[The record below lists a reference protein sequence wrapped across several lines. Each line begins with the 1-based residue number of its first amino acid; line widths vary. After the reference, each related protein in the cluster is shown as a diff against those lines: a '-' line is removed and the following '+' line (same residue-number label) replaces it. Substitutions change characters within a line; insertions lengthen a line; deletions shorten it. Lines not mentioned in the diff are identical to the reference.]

1 MTSYRTNYC
10 CLFMK
15 VNFPRFIVDKP
26 QGEDVF
32 EGQSQTKLAKNIS
45 DYILSADKEEA
56 EKDDQTRIPRIIGIE
71 GSWGA
76 GKSNV
81 VRKVE
86 NQLPQSY
93 YTFTY
98 DSWGHQEDLQRRSIL
113 ETLVNKLINDKVL
126 HGEVSIK
133 MRNGKSYTDEWSN
146 QLALLLSN
154 KTTTITKSTPKLSG
168 PAIWGIIIIGLYAI
182 LNGFWELLPSIYP
195 KLEMCFGLGL
205 LFEISPL
212 LLGVG
217 IACHYH
223 FCKGRAWEEV
233 FTLLT
238 RKSDN
243 TIDEQFTSSEEPSV
257 TEFKNWL
264 QVISDQL
271 EKKESPKKKVI
282 IVFDN
287 MDRLPSDKV
296 IQLWSLIHTFFAGS
310 DFKNIW
316 AIIPFDYIHLC
327 EAVLSSDKEN
337 ATKFKQFINKTFPIV
352 FTVPQPV
359 ITDYRKLFKTFFE
372 KAFGKGEH
380 DEEHICQV
388 FMCLE
393 ESPNPRTVICFI
405 NELVA
410 LRLQWPNK
418 KFRLQ
423 NLALY
428 VLKKGYILHNKEKSL
443 EEKLLSNEL
452 FDKVNS
458 FYPQTDNVRVQLCQF
473 AYGIEDEKLAGELPL
488 RNVLLSLINNGNS
501 ILEYAES
508 PHFVPVLESI
518 LSSASITEDSLANA
532 VKSFNSLDTS
542 NFNEE
547 EQERLNKKWDAL
559 ANMKSNVHFT
569 TIERDEAV
577 YTLIQHVSDTCAKRL
592 VESYCSTISACDL
605 TNGADYYDVLDN
617 LQRKI
622 NEAGKNI
629 DIKEI
634 LRKRE
639 VTPKLFEE
647 YANTAKLNYPIF
659 KVSTNNEQLNQYI
672 IEGILEGRDSTVS
685 MFKLLLKDQQ
695 YNFSKLRKE
704 LSYRIEH
711 WPDDNSNLR
720 LPALVNRL
728 LYDEEGILTTR
739 LNASIINSKAPAICV
754 EAWDEFSKQ
763 GNEDIAAMYI
773 ANGNDITNFEDRMVP
788 RVSHIIEK
796 YINYTSLINR
806 LGNSGSALYKINR
819 YMIETCIG
827 TKLNPKY
834 VAQNTQIIM
843 NTLNITSDVFFKQF
857 NRWSFK
863 WDENDISSYSSYV
876 LEPLFEDYKRN
887 PGDFTDGLITLAVKA
902 MEGQPEGF
910 LNNDSYWTSFVK
922 VFLGTQYLPSTNKQL
937 TEELKQQL
945 DYVISYNDIKDEE
958 LLNCLL
964 SNSPDA
970 SIFIS
975 YLNDKMSTYF
985 AQNDVTS
992 SRFQVFGKLLPKL
1005 RKNIAWNICTGL
1017 ITHFLKPVY
1026 NIAECAEII
1035 IANQD
1040 FYLYVLNVEK
1050 IVAQPILKEMLTSEM
1065 YNPIHSKIA
1074 TLINDDEEDSSKN
1087 NT

>member
-1 MTSYRTNYC
+1 MEEIY
-10 CLFMK
+10 
-15 VNFPRFIVDKP
+15 PHFIVDKP
-26 QGEDVF
+26 LGEDFF

-45 DYILSADKEEA
+45 DYILSADKEET
-56 EKDDQTRIPRIIGIE
+56 EKDDQTCIPRIIGIE

-126 HGEVSIK
+126 YGEVSIK
-133 MRNGKSYTDEWSN
+133 MRNGKSHTDKWYN

-154 KTTTITKSTPKLSG
+154 KTITTTRSIPKLSG

-182 LNGFWELLPSIYP
+182 LNSFLGLLPSIYP
-195 KLEMCFGLGL
+195 KLEICLGL
-205 LFEISPL
+205 VLLFKAFPFF
-212 LLGVG
+212 LGLG
-217 IACHYH
+217 IACYYH
-223 FCKGRAWEEV
+223 CCKKRAWDEV

-238 RKSDN
+238 RKGDDR
-243 TIDEQFTSSEEPSV
+243 IDEQFTSSEEPSV

-264 QVISDQL
+264 QVISNQL

-337 ATKFKQFINKTFPIV
+337 TTKFKQFINKTFPIV

-501 ILEYAES
+501 ISEYTES

-518 LSSASITEDSLANA
+518 LSSASITEDCLANA
-532 VKSFNSLDTS
+532 VKSFSSLDTS

-559 ANMKSNVHFT
+559 ANMKSKMHFT
-569 TIERDEAV
+569 EIKNDETIH
-577 YTLIQHVSDTCAKRL
+577 TLIHKVSESCAKRL
-592 VESYCSTISACDL
+592 LKSYCNALSICSL
-605 TNGADYYDVLDN
+605 TNGADYYNVLNNLKKTISNTDNIIDVIGM
-617 LQRKI
+617 LQERK
-622 NEAGKNI
+622 
-629 DIKEI
+629 
-634 LRKRE
+634 
-639 VTPKLFEE
+639 VTPKEFEE
-647 YANTAKLNYPIF
+647 YVNAAGENYPIF
-659 KVSTNNEQLNQYI
+659 KVSTDNQLLNEYVL
-672 IEGILEGRDSTVS
+672 DSTLKGLDS
-685 MFKLLLKDQQ
+685 TIFMFQLVLKDPQ
-695 YNFSKLRKE
+695 YNFSVLKNKLSE
-704 LSYRIEH
+704 RIEQ
-711 WPDDNSNLR
+711 WPDDDDNLR

-728 LYDEEGILTTR
+728 LHDGDGMLETHF
-739 LNASIINSKAPAICV
+739 NAETINPKASAIC
-754 EAWDEFSKQ
+754 AAPWNEFSKQ

-819 YMIETCIG
+819 YMIEKCIG
-827 TKLNPKY
+827 EKINPKY
-834 VAQNTQIIM
+834 VAQNIQNIK
-843 NTLNITSDVFFKQF
+843 NTLNITFEVLFKQF
-857 NRWSFK
+857 NQWKFK

-876 LEPLFEDYKRN
+876 HEPLFEDYKRN
-887 PGDFTDGLITLAVKA
+887 PGNFTDGLIMLAVKA
-902 MEGQPEGF
+902 MERQSEDF
-910 LNNDSYWTSFVK
+910 LTSDSYWISFVK
-922 VFLGTQYLPSTNKQL
+922 VFLGTKYLPSTNEQL

-945 DYVISYNDIKDEE
+945 DYVINHNGIRDEE
-958 LLNCLL
+958 LLNILL
-964 SNSPDA
+964 DNSPDTA
-970 SIFIS
+970 IFVS
-975 YLNDKMSTYF
+975 YLNDKMSAYF
-985 AQNDVTS
+985 AQNDVTNAI
-992 SRFQVFGKLLPKL
+992 FQVFGKLLPKL
-1005 RKNIAWNICTGL
+1005 ERSITADTCIGL
-1017 ITHFLKPVY
+1017 IDHFIKPIY
-1026 NIAECAEII
+1026 RETKCAEII
-1035 IANQD
+1035 TSNPD
-1040 FYLYVLNVEK
+1040 FYLYVFKVGAT
-1050 IVAQPILKEMLTSEM
+1050 VAQTILKEMLSSKM
-1065 YNPIHSKIA
+1065 YEPIRNEIA
-1074 TLINDDEEDSSKN
+1074 TLINNEQEDSSKN

>member
-1 MTSYRTNYC
+1 
-10 CLFMK
+10 MK

-45 DYILSADKEEA
+45 DYILSGDKEEA
-56 EKDDQTRIPRIIGIE
+56 DKDDQTCIPRIIGIE

-133 MRNGKSYTDEWSN
+133 MRNGKSHTDKWHN

-154 KTTTITKSTPKLSG
+154 KTTTATRSMPKLSG

-182 LNGFWELLPSIYP
+182 LNSFLGLLPSIYP
-195 KLEMCFGLGL
+195 KLEICLGL
-205 LFEISPL
+205 VL
-212 LLGVG
+212 LIETFPFFLGFG
-217 IACHYH
+217 IACYYH
-223 FCKGRAWEEV
+223 CCKKRAWDEV

-238 RKSDN
+238 RKGDDR
-243 TIDEQFTSSEEPSV
+243 IDEQFTSSEEPSV

-264 QVISDQL
+264 QVISNQL
-271 EKKESPKKKVI
+271 EEKKSPKKKVI

-287 MDRLPSDKV
+287 MDRLPSNKV
-296 IQLWSLIHTFFAGS
+296 VQLWSLIHTFFAGS

-316 AIIPFDYIHLC
+316 AIIPFDYVHLC
-327 EAVLSSDKEN
+327 EAILPSDNEKID
-337 ATKFKQFINKTFPIV
+337 KFKQFINKTFPIV
-352 FTVPQPV
+352 FTVPKPV

-372 KAFGKGEH
+372 EAFGKSEH

-423 NLALY
+423 NLALF
-428 VLKKGYILHNKEKSL
+428 VLKKGYLLYNKKKSL
-443 EEKLLSNEL
+443 EESLLSNEL

-458 FYPQTDNVRVQLCQF
+458 FYPQTDSVRSQLCQL
-473 AYGIEDEKLAGELPL
+473 AYGIEDEQLAGELPL
-488 RNVLLSLINNGNS
+488 RNVLLNLIKKGDS
-501 ILEYAES
+501 ISGYATS
-508 PHFVPVLESI
+508 SHFLPVLESI
-518 LSSASITEDSLANA
+518 LSSAYITDDSLTNA
-532 VKSFNSLDTS
+532 IKSFSTLDIS
-542 NFNEE
+542 IFNEE
-547 EQERLNKKWDAL
+547 EQEGLYKKWDAL

-569 TIERDEAV
+569 TVERDEAI
-577 YTLIQHVSDTCAKRL
+577 YTLIKHVSDTCAKRL

-617 LQRKI
+617 LQRKL

-695 YNFSKLRKE
+695 YNFSKLRNE
-704 LSYRIEH
+704 LSDRIEH

-728 LYDEEGILTTR
+728 LYDEEGILTTH
-739 LNASIINSKAPAICV
+739 LNASIINSKAPAICI

-773 ANGNDITNFEDRMVP
+773 ANGYDITNFEDRMLP
-788 RVSHIIEK
+788 RICHIIEK
-796 YINYTSLINR
+796 YIAYTDLVNR
-806 LGNSGSALYKINR
+806 LGNPGSALYKINR
-819 YMIETCIG
+819 YMIENCIG
-827 TKLNPKY
+827 EKLNPKY
-834 VAQNTQIIM
+834 VAQNMQRII
-843 NTLNITSDVFFKQF
+843 NTLTITSEAFFKQF

-876 LEPLFEDYKRN
+876 LEPLFEDYKSN
-887 PGDFTDGLITLAVKA
+887 PGSFTHGLITLAVKA
-902 MEGQPEGF
+902 MEGQPEDF
-910 LNNDSYWTSFVK
+910 LTSDSYWISFVK

-937 TEELKQQL
+937 TEELTQQL
-945 DYVISYNDIKDEE
+945 DYVISYNGIRDEE
-958 LLNCLL
+958 LINCLL
-964 SNSPDA
+964 SKSPDE
-970 SIFIS
+970 SILIS
-975 YLNDKMSTYF
+975 YLTNKMSTYF

-992 SRFQVFGKLLPKL
+992 SKFQVFGKLLPKL
-1005 RKNIAWNICTGL
+1005 ERSITVDTCIGL
-1017 ITHFLKPVY
+1017 IDHFIKPVY
-1026 NIAECAEII
+1026 SETKCAEII
-1035 IANQD
+1035 TNNPD
-1040 FYLYVLNVEK
+1040 FYLYVFEVGAT
-1050 IVAQPILKEMLTSEM
+1050 VAQPILKEMLASEM
-1065 YNPIHSKIA
+1065 YEPIHRKIE
-1074 TLINDDEEDSSKN
+1074 TLIDAEKKDSNKN

>member
-1 MTSYRTNYC
+1 
-10 CLFMK
+10 MK

-56 EKDDQTRIPRIIGIE
+56 EKGDQTCIPRIIGIE

-113 ETLVNKLINDKVL
+113 ETLTNRLIQGKVL
-126 HGEVSIK
+126 QGEVRIN
-133 MRNGKSYTDEWSN
+133 MRSGKRHTAKWSE
-146 QLALLLSN
+146 QLQMLLSN
-154 KTTTITKSTPKLSG
+154 KTTTITKSIPKFSWT
-168 PAIWGIIIIGLYAI
+168 AIWGILSVGYFAVSSTI
-182 LNGFWELLPSIYP
+182 LNQLIERGISFRFIWILAIELLP
-195 KLEMCFGLGL
+195 
-205 LFEISPL
+205 L
-212 LLGVG
+212 LLVG
-217 IACHYH
+217 GISILYALSEG
-223 FCKGRAWEEV
+223 KWEI
-233 FTLLT
+233 FTTLLT
-238 RKSDN
+238 QKNDN
-243 TIDEQFTSSEEPSV
+243 IIDEQFTSSEEPSI

-264 QVISDQL
+264 QAISDEL
-271 EKKESPKKKVI
+271 DKKKSPMKKII

-287 MDRLPSDKV
+287 MDRLPSNKV
-296 IQLWSLIHTFFAGS
+296 VQLWSLIHTFFAGS

-316 AIIPFDYIHLC
+316 AIIPFDYVHLC
-327 EAVLSSDKEN
+327 EAILPSDNEKID
-337 ATKFKQFINKTFPIV
+337 KFKQFINKTFPIV
-352 FTVPQPV
+352 FTVPKPV

-372 KAFGKGEH
+372 EAFGKSEH

-410 LRLQWPNK
+410 LRLQWSSTQL
-418 KFRLQ
+418 RLQ
-423 NLALY
+423 NLALF
-428 VLKKGYILHNKEKSL
+428 VLKKGYLLYNKEKSL
-443 EEKLLSNEL
+443 EESLLSNEL

-458 FYPQTDNVRVQLCQF
+458 FYPQTDSVRSQLCQL
-473 AYGIEDEKLAGELPL
+473 AYGIEDEQLAGELPL
-488 RNVLLSLINNGNS
+488 RNVLLNLIKKGDS
-501 ILEYAES
+501 ISGYATS
-508 PHFVPVLESI
+508 SHFVPVLESI
-518 LSSASITEDSLANA
+518 LSSAYITDDSLTNA
-532 VKSFNSLDTS
+532 IKSFSTLDIS
-542 NFNEE
+542 IFNEE
-547 EQERLNKKWDAL
+547 EQEGLYKKWDAL

-569 TIERDEAV
+569 TIERDEAI

-605 TNGADYYDVLDN
+605 TNGTDYYDVLDN

-685 MFKLLLKDQQ
+685 MFKLLLKDPQ
-695 YNFSKLRKE
+695 YNFSKLRNE
-704 LSYRIEH
+704 LSDRIEH

-720 LPALVNRL
+720 LPALANRL

-739 LNASIINSKAPAICV
+739 LDASIINSKAPAICV
-754 EAWDEFSKQ
+754 KAWDEFSKQ

-819 YMIETCIG
+819 YMIEKCIG
-827 TKLNPKY
+827 EKINPKY

-857 NRWSFK
+857 NQWSFE
-863 WDENDISSYSSYV
+863 WDENDISSYRSYV
-876 LEPLFEDYKRN
+876 HEPLFEEYKRN
-887 PGDFTDGLITLAVKA
+887 AGYFTDGLIMLTVKA
-902 MEGQPEGF
+902 MEEQSEGF
-910 LNNDSYWTSFVK
+910 LTSDSYWISFVK
-922 VFLGTQYLPSTNKQL
+922 VFLGTDYLPSTNNQL

-945 DYVISYNDIKDEE
+945 DYLISHNNIRDEE

-964 SNSPDA
+964 DNPPDTA
-970 SIFIS
+970 IFIS

-985 AQNDVTS
+985 AQHDVTS
-992 SRFQVFGKLLPKL
+992 TKFQVFGKLLPKL
-1005 RKNIAWNICTGL
+1005 ERSITANTCIGL
-1017 ITHFLKPVY
+1017 IDHFIKPVY
-1026 NIAECAEII
+1026 HETKCAEII
-1035 IANQD
+1035 TSNPD
-1040 FYLYVLNVEK
+1040 FYLYVFEVGVT
-1050 IVAQPILKEMLTSEM
+1050 VAQVILKEMLASEM
-1065 YNPIHSKIA
+1065 YEPIHRKIE
-1074 TLINDDEEDSSKN
+1074 TLTNAEKKDSNKKIHKS
-1087 NT
+1087 

>member
-1 MTSYRTNYC
+1 
-10 CLFMK
+10 MK

-45 DYILSADKEEA
+45 DYILSADKEEP
-56 EKDDQTRIPRIIGIE
+56 EKDDQTCIPRIIGIE

-86 NQLPQSY
+86 NQLPKSY

-113 ETLVNKLINDKVL
+113 ETLVNRLINDKVL
-126 HGEVSIK
+126 HGKVSIK
-133 MRNGKSYTDEWSN
+133 MRNGKSHTDKWYN

-154 KTTTITKSTPKLSG
+154 KTTTTTRSIPKLSG

-182 LNGFWELLPSIYP
+182 LNSFLGLLPNIYP
-195 KLEMCFGLGL
+195 KLEICLGLVL
-205 LFEISPL
+205 LFEAFPFF
-212 LLGVG
+212 LGLG
-217 IACHYH
+217 ITCYYH
-223 FCKGRAWEEV
+223 CCKKRAWDEV

-238 RKSDN
+238 QKGDDR
-243 TIDEQFTSSEEPSV
+243 IDEQFTSSEEPSV

-264 QVISDQL
+264 QVISNQL
-271 EKKESPKKKVI
+271 EKKKSPKKKVI

-316 AIIPFDYIHLC
+316 AIIPFDYRHLC
-327 EAVLSSDKEN
+327 EAVLSDDKEN
-337 ATKFKQFINKTFPIV
+337 TIKFKQFINKTFPIV
-352 FTVPQPV
+352 FTVPKPV

-452 FDKVNS
+452 FDKVKS
-458 FYPQTDNVRVQLCQF
+458 FYPQTDSVRVQLCQF
-473 AYGIEDEKLAGELPL
+473 AYGIEDEELAGELPL
-488 RNVLLSLINNGNS
+488 RNVLLSLINNGNYIS
-501 ILEYAES
+501 EYAGS

-518 LSSASITEDSLANA
+518 LTSTSITKDSLANA

-559 ANMKSNVHFT
+559 ANMKSEIDFT
-569 TIERDEAV
+569 EIENDETIH
-577 YTLIQHVSDTCAKRL
+577 TLIQKISENCAKRL
-592 VESYCSTISACDL
+592 LKSYCSKISKCSL
-605 TNGADYYDVLDN
+605 TNGADYYIVLNN
-617 LQRKI
+617 LQ
-622 NEAGKNI
+622 EAIGNTYKEI
-629 DIKEI
+629 DIIGMLQE
-634 LRKRE
+634 RK
-639 VTPKLFEE
+639 VTPKIFEE
-647 YANTAKLNYPIF
+647 YVNAAGENYPIF
-659 KVSTNNEQLNQYI
+659 KVSTDNQLLNEYVLDNTLK
-672 IEGILEGRDSTVS
+672 GLDSTIF
-685 MFKLLLKDQQ
+685 MFQLVLKDPQ
-695 YNFSKLRKE
+695 YNFSVLRNKLSE
-704 LSYRIEH
+704 RIEH
-711 WPDDNSNLR
+711 WPNDDDNLR

-728 LYDEEGILTTR
+728 LDDSGEILKIHFNTNT
-739 LNASIINSKAPAICV
+739 IYSKASTIL
-754 EAWDEFSKQ
+754 DEPWEVFSMQ
-763 GNEDIAAMYI
+763 GNEDIVAMHI
-773 ANGNDITNFEDRMVP
+773 ANGYDIPNFEDKMTP
-788 RVSHIIEK
+788 KVSRIIER
-796 YINYTSLINR
+796 YIDYDALIKR
-806 LGNSGSALYKINR
+806 LGNSDTALYKINR
-819 YMIETCIG
+819 YMIEHRIG
-827 TKLNPKY
+827 KKLNLKY
-834 VAQNTQIIM
+834 VAQNIQNIK
-843 NTLNITSDVFFKQF
+843 NTLNITSEVLFKQF

-876 LEPLFEDYKRN
+876 LEPLFEDYKSN
-887 PGDFTDGLITLAVKA
+887 PGSFTHGLITLAVKA
-902 MEGQPEGF
+902 MEGQPEDF
-910 LNNDSYWTSFVK
+910 LTSDSYWISFVK

-945 DYVISYNDIKDEE
+945 DYVISYNDIRDEE
-958 LLNCLL
+958 LLNFLL
-964 SNSPDA
+964 SNSPDTA
-970 SIFIS
+970 IFIS
-975 YLNDKMSTYF
+975 YLNDKMSAYF

-992 SRFQVFGKLLPKL
+992 SKFQVFGKLLPKL
-1005 RKNIAWNICTGL
+1005 ERSITADTCIGL
-1017 ITHFLKPVY
+1017 IEHFIKPVY
-1026 NIAECAEII
+1026 RETKCAEII
-1035 IANQD
+1035 ISNPD
-1040 FYLYVLNVEK
+1040 FYLYVFKVGAT
-1050 IVAQPILKEMLTSEM
+1050 VAQAILKEMLASEM
-1065 YNPIHSKIA
+1065 YEPIHREIE
-1074 TLINDDEEDSSKN
+1074 TLINAEKKDSNKN

>member
-1 MTSYRTNYC
+1 
-10 CLFMK
+10 MK

-56 EKDDQTRIPRIIGIE
+56 EKDDQTCIPRIIGIE

-126 HGEVSIK
+126 QGEVSIK
-133 MRNGKSYTDEWSN
+133 MRNGKSHTDKWYN

-154 KTTTITKSTPKLSG
+154 KTITTTRSIPKLSG

-182 LNGFWELLPSIYP
+182 LNSFLGLLPSIYP
-195 KLEMCFGLGL
+195 KLEICLGLVL
-205 LFEISPL
+205 LFEAFPFF
-212 LLGVG
+212 LGLS
-217 IACHYH
+217 IACYYH
-223 FCKGRAWEEV
+223 CCKNRAWDEV

-238 RKSDN
+238 RKGDDR
-243 TIDEQFTSSEEPSV
+243 IDEQFTSSEEPSV

-264 QVISDQL
+264 QVISNQL
-271 EKKESPKKKVI
+271 EEKESPKKKVI

-327 EAVLSSDKEN
+327 EAVLSDDKEN
-337 ATKFKQFINKTFPIV
+337 AIKFKQFINKTFPIV
-352 FTVPQPV
+352 FTVPKPV

-393 ESPNPRTVICFI
+393 ENPNPRTVICFI

-428 VLKKGYILHNKEKSL
+428 VLRKGYILHNKEKSL

-501 ILEYAES
+501 ISEYAGS

-518 LSSASITEDSLANA
+518 LSSASITEDCLANA

-542 NFNEE
+542 NFNDE

-569 TIERDEAV
+569 KVECDETL

-592 VESYCSTISACDL
+592 VESYCNAISVCDL
-605 TNGADYYDVLDN
+605 TNGAEYYKALDN
-617 LQRKI
+617 LERVI
-622 NEAGKNI
+622 NEASKNI

-634 LRKRE
+634 LRERK
-639 VTPKLFEE
+639 VTPKEFEE
-647 YANTAKLNYPIF
+647 YVNAAETYYPIY
-659 KVSTNNEQLNQYI
+659 KVSTDNERLNKYVLDGALK
-672 IEGILEGRDSTVS
+672 GIDSTIS
-685 MFKLLLKDQQ
+685 MFQLVLNDPQ
-695 YNFSKLRKE
+695 YNFSVLRNKL
-704 LSYRIEH
+704 SDRIEH
-711 WPDDNSNLR
+711 WSNDDDNLR
-720 LPALVNRL
+720 LPAFVNRL
-728 LYDEEGILTTR
+728 LYDGDDVLEIHFD
-739 LNASIINSKAPAICV
+739 ASIINSKASDICS
-754 EAWDEFSKQ
+754 APWGEFSKN

-773 ANGNDITNFEDRMVP
+773 ANGYDVPNFEDKMVP
-788 RVSHIIEK
+788 RISKIIEK
-796 YINYTSLINR
+796 YIVYTDLIKR
-806 LGNSGSALYKINR
+806 LGNSDTALFKINQ
-819 YMIETCIG
+819 YMIENCVG
-827 TKLNPKY
+827 NKLDPKY
-834 VAQNTQIIM
+834 VAQNIQRIK
-843 NTLNITSDVFFKQF
+843 NALNVTSKVLFKQF
-857 NRWSFK
+857 NRWSLK
-863 WDENDISSYSSYV
+863 WNENDISSYRSYV
-876 LEPLFEDYKRN
+876 LEPLFEDYKSN
-887 PGDFTDGLITLAVKA
+887 PGNFTDRLIMLAVKA
-902 MEGQPEGF
+902 MERQSEDF
-910 LNNDSYWTSFVK
+910 LTSDSYWISFVK
-922 VFLGTQYLPSTNKQL
+922 VFLGTKYLPSTNERL
-937 TEELKQQL
+937 TKELKQQL
-945 DYVISYNDIKDEE
+945 DYVISYDDIRDED
-958 LLNCLL
+958 LLHCLL
-964 SNSPDA
+964 SNSPNDA
-970 SIFIS
+970 IFIS

-992 SRFQVFGKLLPKL
+992 ARFHVFGKLLPKL

-1040 FYLYVLNVEK
+1040 FYLYVLNVGK

>member
-1 MTSYRTNYC
+1 
-10 CLFMK
+10 MK
-15 VNFPRFIVDKP
+15 DNFPRFIVDKP

-56 EKDDQTRIPRIIGIE
+56 EKDDQTYIPRIIGIE

-86 NQLPQSY
+86 KQLPQFY

-133 MRNGKSYTDEWSN
+133 MRNGKSHTDKWYN

-154 KTTTITKSTPKLSG
+154 KTTTTTRSIPKLSG

-182 LNGFWELLPSIYP
+182 INSFLGLLPSIYP
-195 KLEMCFGLGL
+195 KLEICLGLAL
-205 LFEISPL
+205 LFEAFPFFL
-212 LLGVG
+212 GLGV
-217 IACHYH
+217 ACYYH
-223 FCKGRAWEEV
+223 CCKKRAWDEV

-238 RKSDN
+238 RKGDDR
-243 TIDEQFTSSEEPSV
+243 IDEQFTSSEEPSV

-264 QVISDQL
+264 QVISNQL
-271 EKKESPKKKVI
+271 EEKESPKKKVI
-282 IVFDN
+282 MVFDN

-327 EAVLSSDKEN
+327 EAVLSDDKEN
-337 ATKFKQFINKTFPIV
+337 AIKFKQFINKTFPIV
-352 FTVPQPV
+352 FTVPKPV

-428 VLKKGYILHNKEKSL
+428 VLRKGYILHNKEKSL

-501 ILEYAES
+501 ISEYAES

-518 LSSASITEDSLANA
+518 LSSASITKDCLANA

-542 NFNEE
+542 NFNDE

-569 TIERDEAV
+569 TVGRDEAV

-695 YNFSKLRKE
+695 YNFSKLRNE
-704 LSYRIEH
+704 LSDRIEH

-773 ANGNDITNFEDRMVP
+773 ANGNDVTNFEDRMVP

-819 YMIETCIG
+819 YMIEKCIG
-827 TKLNPKY
+827 EKINPKY
-834 VAQNTQIIM
+834 VAQNIQNIK
-843 NTLNITSDVFFKQF
+843 NTLNITSEVLFKQF
-857 NRWSFK
+857 NQWKFK

-876 LEPLFEDYKRN
+876 HEPLFEDYKRN
-887 PGDFTDGLITLAVKA
+887 PGNFTDELIMLAIKA
-902 MEGQPEGF
+902 MERQSEGF
-910 LNNDSYWTSFVK
+910 LTSDNYWISFVK
-922 VFLGTQYLPSTNKQL
+922 VFLGTHYLPSTNEQL
-937 TEELKQQL
+937 TEELKQHL
-945 DYVISYNDIKDEE
+945 DYVINYNAIRDAE

-975 YLNDKMSTYF
+975 YLNDMMSTYF

-992 SRFQVFGKLLPKL
+992 TKFQVFGKLLPKL
-1005 RKNIAWNICTGL
+1005 ERSITANTCIGL
-1017 ITHFLKPVY
+1017 IDHFIKPVY
-1026 NIAECAEII
+1026 RETECAEII
-1035 IANQD
+1035 TSIPD
-1040 FYLYVLNVEK
+1040 FYLYVFEVGAT
-1050 IVAQPILKEMLTSEM
+1050 VSQPILKEMLASEM
-1065 YNPIHSKIA
+1065 YEPIHKEIE
-1074 TLINDDEEDSSKN
+1074 TLVNTEKKDSNKN

>member
-1 MTSYRTNYC
+1 
-10 CLFMK
+10 MK
-15 VNFPRFIVDKP
+15 DNFPRFIVDKP

-56 EKDDQTRIPRIIGIE
+56 EKDNQTCIPRIIGIE

-133 MRNGKSYTDEWSN
+133 MRNGKSHTDKWYN

-154 KTTTITKSTPKLSG
+154 KTITTTRSIPKLSG

-182 LNGFWELLPSIYP
+182 LNSFLGLLPSIYP
-195 KLEMCFGLGL
+195 KLEICLGLVL
-205 LFEISPL
+205 LFEAFPFF
-212 LLGVG
+212 LGLG
-217 IACHYH
+217 IACYYH
-223 FCKGRAWEEV
+223 CCKKRAWDEV

-238 RKSDN
+238 RKGDDR
-243 TIDEQFTSSEEPSV
+243 IDEQFTSSEEPSV

-264 QVISDQL
+264 QVISNQL
-271 EKKESPKKKVI
+271 EEKKSPKKKVI

-327 EAVLSSDKEN
+327 EAVLSDDKEN
-337 ATKFKQFINKTFPIV
+337 TIKFKQFINKTFPIV

-393 ESPNPRTVICFI
+393 ESSNPRTVICFI

-428 VLKKGYILHNKEKSL
+428 VLRKGYILHNKEKSL

-488 RNVLLSLINNGNS
+488 RNVLLGLINNGNS
-501 ILEYAES
+501 ISEYAES

-518 LSSASITEDSLANA
+518 LSSASITEDCLANA

-542 NFNEE
+542 NFNDE

-569 TIERDEAV
+569 KVECDETL

-592 VESYCSTISACDL
+592 VESYCNAISVCDL
-605 TNGADYYDVLDN
+605 TNGAEYYKALDN
-617 LQRKI
+617 LERVI
-622 NEAGKNI
+622 NEASKNI

-634 LRKRE
+634 LRERK
-639 VTPKLFEE
+639 VTPKEFEE
-647 YANTAKLNYPIF
+647 YVNAAETYYPIY
-659 KVSTNNEQLNQYI
+659 KVSTDNERLNKYVLDGALK
-672 IEGILEGRDSTVS
+672 GIDSTIS
-685 MFKLLLKDQQ
+685 MFQLVLNDPQ
-695 YNFSKLRKE
+695 YNFSVLRNKL
-704 LSYRIEH
+704 SDRIEH
-711 WPDDNSNLR
+711 WSNDDDNLR
-720 LPALVNRL
+720 LPAFVNRL
-728 LYDEEGILTTR
+728 LHDGDDVLEIHFD
-739 LNASIINSKAPAICV
+739 ASIINSKASDICS
-754 EAWDEFSKQ
+754 APWGEFSKN

-773 ANGNDITNFEDRMVP
+773 ANGYDIPNFEDKMVP
-788 RVSHIIEK
+788 RISKIIEK
-796 YINYTSLINR
+796 YIVYTDLIKR
-806 LGNSGSALYKINR
+806 LGNSDTALFKINQ
-819 YMIETCIG
+819 YMIENCVG
-827 TKLNPKY
+827 NKLDPKY
-834 VAQNTQIIM
+834 VAQNIQRIK
-843 NTLNITSDVFFKQF
+843 NALNVTSEVLFEQF
-857 NRWSFK
+857 NRWSLK
-863 WDENDISSYSSYV
+863 WNENDISSYRSYV
-876 LEPLFEDYKRN
+876 LEPLFEDYKSN
-887 PGDFTDGLITLAVKA
+887 PGNFTDGLIMLAVKA
-902 MEGQPEGF
+902 MERQSEDF
-910 LNNDSYWTSFVK
+910 LTSDSYWISFVK
-922 VFLGTQYLPSTNKQL
+922 VFLGTKYLPSTNERL
-937 TEELKQQL
+937 TKELKQQL
-945 DYVISYNDIKDEE
+945 DYVISYDDIRDED
-958 LLNCLL
+958 LLHCLL
-964 SNSPDA
+964 SNSPNDA
-970 SIFIS
+970 IFIS

-992 SRFQVFGKLLPKL
+992 ARFHVFGKLLPKL

-1040 FYLYVLNVEK
+1040 FYLYVLNVGK

>member
-1 MTSYRTNYC
+1 
-10 CLFMK
+10 MK

-56 EKDDQTRIPRIIGIE
+56 EKDDQTCIPRIIGIE

-217 IACHYH
+217 IACHYR

-372 KAFGKGEH
+372 KAFGEGEH

-501 ILEYAES
+501 ISEYAES

-542 NFNEE
+542 NFNDE

-559 ANMKSNVHFT
+559 ANMKSKMHFT
-569 TIERDEAV
+569 EVENDETIH
-577 YTLIQHVSDTCAKRL
+577 TLIHKVSESCAKRL
-592 VESYCSTISACDL
+592 LKSYCNALSICSL
-605 TNGADYYDVLDN
+605 TNGADYYNVLNNLKKTISNTDNIIDVIGM
-617 LQRKI
+617 LQERK
-622 NEAGKNI
+622 
-629 DIKEI
+629 
-634 LRKRE
+634 
-639 VTPKLFEE
+639 VTPKEFEE
-647 YANTAKLNYPIF
+647 YVNAAGENYPIF
-659 KVSTNNEQLNQYI
+659 KVSTDNQLLNEYVL
-672 IEGILEGRDSTVS
+672 DSTLKGLDS
-685 MFKLLLKDQQ
+685 TIFMFQLVLKDPQ
-695 YNFSKLRKE
+695 YNFSVLRNKLSE
-704 LSYRIEH
+704 RIEH
-711 WPDDNSNLR
+711 WPNDDDNLR

-728 LYDEEGILTTR
+728 LHDGDGMLETHFNT
-739 LNASIINSKAPAICV
+739 SIINSKVSAICS
-754 EAWDEFSKQ
+754 APWDEFSKQ

-773 ANGNDITNFEDRMVP
+773 ANGYDITNFEDRMVP
-788 RVSHIIEK
+788 RVSHTIEK

-819 YMIETCIG
+819 YMIENCIG
-827 TKLNPKY
+827 EQINSKY

-843 NTLNITSDVFFKQF
+843 NTLNISSDVFFKQF
-857 NRWSFK
+857 NRMSFE
-863 WDENDISSYSSYV
+863 WDENDISSYSCYV
-876 LEPLFEDYKRN
+876 LEPLFEDYKSN
-887 PGDFTDGLITLAVKA
+887 PGSFTHGLITLAAKA

-910 LNNDSYWTSFVK
+910 LNSNSYWISFVK
-922 VFLGTQYLPSTNKQL
+922 VFLGTQYLPSTNEQL
-937 TEELKQQL
+937 TKELKQQL
-945 DYVISYNDIKDEE
+945 DYVISYNGIRDEE
-958 LLNCLL
+958 LINCLL
-964 SNSPDA
+964 SKSPDE
-970 SIFIS
+970 SILIS
-975 YLNDKMSTYF
+975 YLTNKMSTYF

-992 SRFQVFGKLLPKL
+992 SKFQVFGKLLPKL
-1005 RKNIAWNICTGL
+1005 ERSITVDTCIGL
-1017 ITHFLKPVY
+1017 IDHFIKPVY
-1026 NIAECAEII
+1026 SETKCAEII
-1035 IANQD
+1035 TNNSD
-1040 FYLYVLNVEK
+1040 FYLYVFEVG
-1050 IVAQPILKEMLTSEM
+1050 ITVAQPILKEMLASEM
-1065 YNPIHSKIA
+1065 YEPIHRKIE
-1074 TLINDDEEDSSKN
+1074 TLIDAEKKDSNKN

>member
-1 MTSYRTNYC
+1 
-10 CLFMK
+10 MK
-15 VNFPRFIVDKP
+15 DNFPRFIVDKP

-56 EKDDQTRIPRIIGIE
+56 EKDDQTYIPRIIGIE

-86 NQLPQSY
+86 KQLPQFY

-133 MRNGKSYTDEWSN
+133 MRNGKSRTDKWYN

-154 KTTTITKSTPKLSG
+154 KTTTTTRSIPKLSG

-182 LNGFWELLPSIYP
+182 LNSFLGLLPSIYP
-195 KLEMCFGLGL
+195 KLEICLGLVL
-205 LFEISPL
+205 LFEAFPFF
-212 LLGVG
+212 LGLG
-217 IACHYH
+217 IACYYH
-223 FCKGRAWEEV
+223 CCKKRAWDEV

-238 RKSDN
+238 RKGDDR
-243 TIDEQFTSSEEPSV
+243 IDEQFTSSEEPSV

-264 QVISDQL
+264 QVISNQL
-271 EKKESPKKKVI
+271 EEKESPKKKVI

-327 EAVLSSDKEN
+327 EAVLSDDKEN
-337 ATKFKQFINKTFPIV
+337 AIKFKQFINKTFPIV
-352 FTVPQPV
+352 FTVPKPV

-452 FDKVNS
+452 FDKVKS
-458 FYPQTDNVRVQLCQF
+458 FYPQTDSVRVQLCQF
-473 AYGIEDEKLAGELPL
+473 AYGIEDEELAGELPL

-501 ILEYAES
+501 ISEYAES

-518 LSSASITEDSLANA
+518 LTSTSIAKDSLANA

-559 ANMKSNVHFT
+559 ANMKSEIDFT
-569 TIERDEAV
+569 EIENDETIH
-577 YTLIQHVSDTCAKRL
+577 TLIQKVSENCAKRL
-592 VESYCSTISACDL
+592 LKSYCSKISKCSL
-605 TNGADYYDVLDN
+605 TNGADYYIVLNN
-617 LQRKI
+617 LQ
-622 NEAGKNI
+622 EAIGNTYKEI
-629 DIKEI
+629 DIIGMLQE
-634 LRKRE
+634 RK
-639 VTPKLFEE
+639 VTPKIFEE
-647 YANTAKLNYPIF
+647 YVNAAGENYPIF
-659 KVSTNNEQLNQYI
+659 KVSTDNQLLNEYVLDNTLK
-672 IEGILEGRDSTVS
+672 GLDSTIF
-685 MFKLLLKDQQ
+685 MFQLVLKDPQ
-695 YNFSKLRKE
+695 YNFSVLRNKLSE
-704 LSYRIEH
+704 RIEH
-711 WPDDNSNLR
+711 WPNDDDNLR

-728 LYDEEGILTTR
+728 LDDGGEILKIHFNTNT
-739 LNASIINSKAPAICV
+739 IYSKASTIF
-754 EAWDEFSKQ
+754 DEPWEVFSMQ
-763 GNEDIAAMYI
+763 GNEDIMAMHI
-773 ANGNDITNFEDRMVP
+773 ANGYDIPNFEDKMTP
-788 RVSHIIEK
+788 KVSRIIER
-796 YINYTSLINR
+796 YIDYDALIKR
-806 LGNSGSALYKINR
+806 LGNSNTALYKINR
-819 YMIETCIG
+819 YMIEHRIG
-827 TKLNPKY
+827 KKHNLKY
-834 VAQNTQIIM
+834 VAQNIQNIK
-843 NTLNITSDVFFKQF
+843 NTLNITSEVLFKQF

-876 LEPLFEDYKRN
+876 LEPLFEDYKSN
-887 PGDFTDGLITLAVKA
+887 PGSFTHGLITLAVKA
-902 MEGQPEGF
+902 MEGQPEDF
-910 LNNDSYWTSFVK
+910 LNSDSYWISFVK

-945 DYVISYNDIKDEE
+945 DYVISYNDIRDEE
-958 LLNCLL
+958 LLNFLL
-964 SNSPDA
+964 SNSPDTA
-970 SIFIS
+970 IFIS
-975 YLNDKMSTYF
+975 YLNDKMSAYF
-985 AQNDVTS
+985 AQHDVTS
-992 SRFQVFGKLLPKL
+992 SKFQVFGKLLPKL
-1005 RKNIAWNICTGL
+1005 ERSITADTCIGL
-1017 ITHFLKPVY
+1017 I
-1026 NIAECAEII
+1026 
-1035 IANQD
+1035 D
-1040 FYLYVLNVEK
+1040 LYCEDVTLNDMVMSGQ
-1050 IVAQPILKEMLTSEM
+1050 I
-1065 YNPIHSKIA
+1065 YG
-1074 TLINDDEEDSSKN
+1074 
-1087 NT
+1087 

>member
-1 MTSYRTNYC
+1 MEEIY
-10 CLFMK
+10 
-15 VNFPRFIVDKP
+15 PHFIVDKP
-26 QGEDVF
+26 LGEDFF

-45 DYILSADKEEA
+45 DYILSADKEET
-56 EKDDQTRIPRIIGIE
+56 EKDDQTCIPRIIGIE

-126 HGEVSIK
+126 YGEVSIK
-133 MRNGKSYTDEWSN
+133 MRNGKSHTDKWYN

-154 KTTTITKSTPKLSG
+154 KTITTTRSIPKLSG

-182 LNGFWELLPSIYP
+182 LNSFLGLLPSIYP
-195 KLEMCFGLGL
+195 KLEICLGL
-205 LFEISPL
+205 VLLFKAFPFF
-212 LLGVG
+212 LGLG
-217 IACHYH
+217 IACYYH
-223 FCKGRAWEEV
+223 CCKKRAWDEV

-238 RKSDN
+238 RKGDDR
-243 TIDEQFTSSEEPSV
+243 IDEQFTSSEEPSV

-264 QVISDQL
+264 QVISNQL

-337 ATKFKQFINKTFPIV
+337 TTKFKQFINKTFPIV

-501 ILEYAES
+501 ISEYAES

-542 NFNEE
+542 NFNDE

-559 ANMKSNVHFT
+559 ANMKSKMHFT
-569 TIERDEAV
+569 EVENDETIH
-577 YTLIQHVSDTCAKRL
+577 TLIHKVSESCAKRL
-592 VESYCSTISACDL
+592 LKSYCNALSICSL
-605 TNGADYYDVLDN
+605 TNGADYYNVLNNLKKTISNTDNIIDVIGM
-617 LQRKI
+617 LQERK
-622 NEAGKNI
+622 
-629 DIKEI
+629 
-634 LRKRE
+634 
-639 VTPKLFEE
+639 VTPKEFEE
-647 YANTAKLNYPIF
+647 YVNAAGENYPIF
-659 KVSTNNEQLNQYI
+659 KVSTDNQLLNEYVL
-672 IEGILEGRDSTVS
+672 DSTLKGLDS
-685 MFKLLLKDQQ
+685 TIFMFQLVLKDPQ
-695 YNFSKLRKE
+695 YNFSVLKNKLSE
-704 LSYRIEH
+704 RIEQ
-711 WPDDNSNLR
+711 WPDDDDNLR

-728 LYDEEGILTTR
+728 LHDGDGMLETHF
-739 LNASIINSKAPAICV
+739 NAETINPKASAIC
-754 EAWDEFSKQ
+754 AAPWNEFSKQ

-819 YMIETCIG
+819 YMIEKCIG
-827 TKLNPKY
+827 EKINPKY
-834 VAQNTQIIM
+834 VAQNIQNIK
-843 NTLNITSDVFFKQF
+843 NTLNITFEVLFKQF
-857 NRWSFK
+857 NQWKFK

-876 LEPLFEDYKRN
+876 HEPLFEDYKRN
-887 PGDFTDGLITLAVKA
+887 PGNFTDGLIMLAVKA
-902 MEGQPEGF
+902 MERQSEDF
-910 LNNDSYWTSFVK
+910 LTSDSYWISFVK
-922 VFLGTQYLPSTNKQL
+922 VFLGTKYLPSTNEQL

-945 DYVISYNDIKDEE
+945 DYVINHNGIRDEE
-958 LLNCLL
+958 LLNILL
-964 SNSPDA
+964 DNSPDTA
-970 SIFIS
+970 IFVS
-975 YLNDKMSTYF
+975 YLNDKMSAYF
-985 AQNDVTS
+985 AQNDVTNAI
-992 SRFQVFGKLLPKL
+992 FQVFGKLLPKL
-1005 RKNIAWNICTGL
+1005 ERSITADTCIGL
-1017 ITHFLKPVY
+1017 IDHFIKPIY
-1026 NIAECAEII
+1026 RETKCAEII
-1035 IANQD
+1035 TSNPD
-1040 FYLYVLNVEK
+1040 FYLYVFKVGAT
-1050 IVAQPILKEMLTSEM
+1050 VAQTILKEMLSSKM
-1065 YNPIHSKIA
+1065 YEPIRNEIA
-1074 TLINDDEEDSSKN
+1074 TLINNEQEDSSKN

>member
-1 MTSYRTNYC
+1 
-10 CLFMK
+10 MK

-56 EKDDQTRIPRIIGIE
+56 EKEDQTCIPRIIGIE

-126 HGEVSIK
+126 YGEVSIK
-133 MRNGKSYTDEWSN
+133 MRNGKSHTDKWYN

-154 KTTTITKSTPKLSG
+154 KTITTTRSIPKLSG

-182 LNGFWELLPSIYP
+182 LNSFLGLLPSIYP
-195 KLEMCFGLGL
+195 KLEICLGLVL
-205 LFEISPL
+205 LFEAFPFF
-212 LLGVG
+212 LGLG
-217 IACHYH
+217 IAYYYH
-223 FCKGRAWEEV
+223 CCKKRAWDEV

-238 RKSDN
+238 RQGDDR
-243 TIDEQFTSSEEPSV
+243 IDEQFTSSEEPSV

-264 QVISDQL
+264 QVISNQL
-271 EKKESPKKKVI
+271 EEKESPKKKVI

-327 EAVLSSDKEN
+327 EAVLSDDKEN
-337 ATKFKQFINKTFPIV
+337 AIKFKQFINKTFPIV
-352 FTVPQPV
+352 FTVPKPV

-428 VLKKGYILHNKEKSL
+428 VLRKGYILHNKEKSL

-501 ILEYAES
+501 ISEYAES

-518 LSSASITEDSLANA
+518 LSSASITEDCLANA

-542 NFNEE
+542 NFNDE

-569 TIERDEAV
+569 KVECDETI

-592 VESYCSTISACDL
+592 VESYCNAISVCDL
-605 TNGADYYDVLDN
+605 TNGAEYYNALDN
-617 LQRKI
+617 LERVI
-622 NEAGKNI
+622 NEASKNI

-634 LRKRE
+634 LRERK
-639 VTPKLFEE
+639 VTPKEFEE
-647 YANTAKLNYPIF
+647 YVNAAETYYPIY
-659 KVSTNNEQLNQYI
+659 KVSTDNERLNKYVLDGALK
-672 IEGILEGRDSTVS
+672 GIDSTIS
-685 MFKLLLKDQQ
+685 MFQLVLNDPQ
-695 YNFSKLRKE
+695 YNFSVLRNKL
-704 LSYRIEH
+704 SDRIEH
-711 WPDDNSNLR
+711 WSNDDDNLR
-720 LPALVNRL
+720 LPAFVNRL
-728 LYDEEGILTTR
+728 LYDGDDVLEIHFD
-739 LNASIINSKAPAICV
+739 ASIINSKASDICS
-754 EAWDEFSKQ
+754 APWGEFSKN

-773 ANGNDITNFEDRMVP
+773 ANGYDVPNFEDKMVP
-788 RVSHIIEK
+788 RISKIIEK
-796 YINYTSLINR
+796 YIVYTDLIKR
-806 LGNSGSALYKINR
+806 LGNSDTALFKINQ
-819 YMIETCIG
+819 YMIENCVG
-827 TKLNPKY
+827 NKLDPKY
-834 VAQNTQIIM
+834 VAQNIQRIK
-843 NTLNITSDVFFKQF
+843 NALNITYEVLFKQF

-863 WDENDISSYSSYV
+863 LDENDISSYSSYV
-876 LEPLFEDYKRN
+876 HEPLFEDYKRN
-887 PGDFTDGLITLAVKA
+887 PGDFTDWLITLAVKA
-902 MEGQPEGF
+902 MERQPEGF
-910 LNNDSYWTSFVK
+910 LTSDNYWISFVK
-922 VFLGTQYLPSTNKQL
+922 VFLGTQYLPSTNEQL
-937 TEELKQQL
+937 TEELKQHL
-945 DYVISYNDIKDEE
+945 DYVISYNAIKDEE

-964 SNSPDA
+964 SNSPDM

-975 YLNDKMSTYF
+975 YLNDKMSAYF
-985 AQNDVTS
+985 AQHDITS
-992 SRFQVFGKLLPKL
+992 SKFQVFGKLLPKL
-1005 RKNIAWNICTGL
+1005 ERSITANTCIGL
-1017 ITHFLKPVY
+1017 IDHFIKPVY
-1026 NIAECAEII
+1026 RETECAEII
-1035 IANQD
+1035 TSNPD
-1040 FYLYVLNVEK
+1040 FYLYVFKVGAT
-1050 IVAQPILKEMLTSEM
+1050 VAQAILKEMLASEM
-1065 YNPIHSKIA
+1065 YEPIHKEIE
-1074 TLINDDEEDSSKN
+1074 TLVNTEKKDSNKN